1 MPCAMAGQ
9 KSMDEHNRF
18 CRQATWT
25 GPLRGYLFQKD
36 EIRNAPRLLEVGCG
50 SGALLQ
56 KWASSSALHGLDLS
70 RPRLREARLHAPA
83 AHLVQ
88 GDALLLPY
96 AENTFDL
103 VFCHYF
109 LLWVADPVC
118 ALREMHRVTRPE
130 GFILALAEPDYE
142 ERIEEPPE
150 LLLPAEWQVE
160 ALRQQGA
167 DVAIGRRLAALFA
180 QAGIELIESG
190 RLAPRPR
197 AALDPAEAEAEWQL
211 LRQDLAGRISE
222 EVLRPFDKIEQRAR
236 LLGTRYFYVPTWFA
250 WGKKGV

>member
-9 KSMDEHNRF
+9 KSMDEHSRF

-25 GPLRGYLFQKD
+25 RPLRRYLFQKD
-36 EIRNAPRLLEVGCG
+36 ELRNALRVLEVGCG
-50 SGALLQ
+50 TGALLQ
-56 KWASSSALHGLDLS
+56 EWASPPALHGLDLS
-70 RPRLREARLHAPA
+70 RPRLREARLHVPA
-83 AHLVQ
+83 VHLVQ
-88 GDALLLPY
+88 GDALFLPY

-109 LLWVADPVC
+109 LLWAANPLR
-118 ALREMHRVTRPE
+118 ALREMHRVTRPG

-142 ERIEEPPE
+142 GRIEEPPE
-150 LLLPAEWQVE
+150 LLLPAEWQTE

-167 DVAIGRRLAALFA
+167 DVTIGRRLASLFA

-190 RLAPRPR
+190 CLAPRPR
-197 AALDPAEAEAEWQL
+197 EALDPTEAEAEWQL

-222 EVLRPFDKIEQRAR
+222 EVLRSFDALEQRAR
-236 LLGTRYFYVPTWFA
+236 TFGRRYSHVPTWFA
-250 WGKKGV
+250 WGKR